1 MRALSLEATL
11 TLAPKSASFQV
22 FDSMRSTSEAEL
34 VSALRERLAIIA
46 DENSR
51 RNPEQ
56 HIERLKKISEQI
68 EKLSAA
74 LPSPID
80 PQLDHF
86 LRRRSYDKALEYLTS
101 SRAKARDPV
110 K

>member
-11 TLAPKSASFQV
+11 TLAPKRATFQV
-22 FDSMRSTSEAEL
+22 FDSMPSTSETEL
-34 VSALRERLAIIA
+34 VSALRERLAIVA

-51 RNPEQ
+51 RNPER
-56 HIERLKKISEQI
+56 HMERLKKISEQI

-80 PQLDHF
+80 PQLNHY
-86 LRRRSYDKALEYLTS
+86 LRRCSYDKALDFLVRS
-101 SRAKARDPV
+101 SSAREADE
-110 K
+110 